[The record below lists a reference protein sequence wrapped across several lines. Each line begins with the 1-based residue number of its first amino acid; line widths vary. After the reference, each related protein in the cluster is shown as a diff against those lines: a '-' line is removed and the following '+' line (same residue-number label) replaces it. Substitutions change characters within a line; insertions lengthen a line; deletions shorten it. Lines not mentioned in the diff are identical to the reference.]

1 MNKSRSSV
9 IVAICLIL
17 FLSCK
22 KDIGKIPAV
31 SFCYWKTTF
40 AIDSA
45 DAASMNQLGVQHLYL
60 RLFDVDWD
68 AITQAPNPVAE
79 CEKSYDYQYLTD
91 ITPTVFITNAVFENI
106 KDGDLEAFAVKLS
119 AKANAL
125 RKSIFESCLNS
136 SVAGSKEYQNLI
148 NNGETGWEA
157 ARKYQD
163 SVMSILEPEYLKR
176 NNELLIDC
184 DWTPSTKTK
193 YFKFLELLKSKT
205 SEMSVSSTLRLWQY
219 RDYKLA
225 GVPPVERCLLM
236 CYNLRDPRKYET
248 ENSIATLDDLKS
260 YINHSDYPLQL
271 DVALP
276 IHTWAVYFRKGR
288 FKGIVNSIP
297 VSEIIKNKA
306 LFEPKTDN
314 RYTVLKDTVIGE
326 TYYRFGDVFRIEQVD
341 LTTLNGFALHLKQY
355 LKKNHSTRISFFSWD
370 AQFYNRFKK
379 DEYNQ
384 IIHNFAE

>member
-9 IVAICLIL
+9 IVAVCLIL

-22 KDIGKIPAV
+22 KDIGKVPVV

-40 AIDSA
+40 AIDST
-45 DAASMNQLGVQHLYL
+45 DAAKMSQFGVQHLYL

-68 AITQAPNPVAE
+68 GITQTPNPVAE

-106 KDGDLEAFAVKLS
+106 KEGDLEDFAVKLS
-119 AKANAL
+119 NKANAL
-125 RKSIFESCLNS
+125 RKSIFESCLYS
-136 SVAGSKEYQNLI
+136 EITKSERYQQLLKD
-148 NNGETGWEA
+148 GDTGWEA

-163 SVMSILEPEYLKR
+163 SVMSILEPEYLKK

-184 DWTPSTKTK
+184 DWTPSTKAK
-193 YFKFLELLKSKT
+193 YFKFLELLKAKSD
-205 SEMSVSSTLRLWQY
+205 EMSVSSTLRLWQY

-248 ENSIATLDDLKS
+248 ENSIATLEDLKQ

-271 DVALP
+271 DIALP
-276 IHTWAVYFRKGR
+276 IHTWAVYFRNGR

-297 VSEIIKNKA
+297 VSEIAANKA
-306 LFEPKTDN
+306 LFEPKTEN
-314 RYTVLKDTVIGE
+314 RYRLLKDTVIGE
-326 TYYRFGDVFRIEQVD
+326 TYYRYGDELRIEQVD
-341 LTTLNGFALHLKQY
+341 FNTLNGFALHLKQH
-355 LKKNHSTRISFFSWD
+355 LKTNSSTRISFFSWD